1 MKSDNHDSQQ
11 LEQFVTRLSRRQ
23 PLRSAPT
30 TLQARVMRELQARA
44 ALPWWRKS
52 FVHWPLWSQALF
64 VMAALLAA
72 KLLLVLADKIGG
84 QWLAHGEVVAKSGV
98 LVRDVSTIAAVGHDV
113 SSQLFGLIPVPFVY
127 GAVFVI
133 ALLYLML
140 FGIGVTTYKTLYA
153 AR

>member
-1 MKSDNHDSQQ
+1 MKPDNQTSQQ
-11 LEQFVTRLSRRQ
+11 LEQFVSKYCRQQ
-23 PLRSAPT
+23 PLRTAPA

-52 FVHWPLWSQALF
+52 FVHWPLWSQVLF

-72 KLLLVLADKIGG
+72 KLALMIADKVGG
-84 QWLAHGEVVAKSGV
+84 HWL
-98 LVRDVSTIAAVGHDV
+98 VSTGAAARSSALVQSVGTIATVSHDV
-113 SSQLFGLIPVPFVY
+113 SSQLFGMIPVSFIY
-127 GAVFVI
+127 GAVFVV
-133 ALLYLML
+133 AMLYLVL

>member
-1 MKSDNHDSQQ
+1 MKADNQSSQQ
-11 LEQFVTRLSRRQ
+11 LEQFVNKYCRQQ
-23 PLRSAPT
+23 PLRTAPA

-64 VMAALLAA
+64 VMAALIAA
-72 KLLLVLADKIGG
+72 KLLLMLADRIGG
-84 QWLAHGEVVAKSGV
+84 HWLVSTGAAARSST
-98 LVRDVSTIAAVGHDV
+98 LVQNVSTIATVSHDV
-113 SSQLFGLIPVPFVY
+113 STQLFGMIPMPLVY

-133 ALLYLML
+133 AMLYLVL